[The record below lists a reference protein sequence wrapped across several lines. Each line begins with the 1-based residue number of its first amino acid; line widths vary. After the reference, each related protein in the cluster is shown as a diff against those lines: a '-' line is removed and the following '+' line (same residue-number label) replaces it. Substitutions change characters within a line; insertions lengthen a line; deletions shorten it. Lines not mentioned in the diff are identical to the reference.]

1 MIIDKPSREEATAA
15 GSTPTPEFAV
25 PDPVVLN
32 AYDEKTIQLNQ
43 ELEAFKGSLSAQISL
58 VNRIFTTPE
67 TKQYYSIGKFIIVK
81 VSVIHR
87 DELDESIP
95 PEAVIDISQDVLNDY
110 KVLTKVSNQTLL

>member
-1 MIIDKPSREEATAA
+1 MIIDKPSKEEAMP
-15 GSTPTPEFAV
+15 PTPEFAV
-25 PDPVVLN
+25 PDPVVLLN